1 MEISLIPIKQLF
13 FNPENEYRVLSCIPE
28 NWNTNIELNNYGN
41 FTLSGNNISGL
52 VLNQAVTLNISQDKN
67 SKYPASYL
75 VDGYAGIKFDK
86 NITVDPKHEL
96 MLLQQIMTSE
106 QAKNINNAYPN
117 FIQLILNNEQDKI
130 DIKNIYNVGEFRFN
144 DYCNKIKENFA
155 VFMFLAKAKEYN
167 LTDFNVVSKL
177 CFGYNNTEKWE
188 QDYKEHPYT
197 MLSEK
202 TDWAF
207 NKIDK
212 TVLSALPDF
221 FSSKER
227 AQYCIYH
234 YLKENELDGDT
245 RIKAKILK
253 AVVSEE
259 YPELTKYIAEIV
271 LNDSQIYYDKLSKY
285 CGFKETYNSE
295 KLIAD
300 NIMQRI
306 NFPQR
311 DTMDWQQ
318 FKNIDGFIMTDEQI
332 TICQIANDESIGMMI
347 GCAGTGKT
355 TATKA
360 LIRMLESYNKS
371 YILLAPTGIAAKKLK
386 ESTHRTAYT
395 IHMALAQSKFM
406 AEEYDYIIIDEM
418 SCVGV
423 NILATVLK
431 DVPNTTKIIFIC
443 DNAQLASIA
452 CGNIVDNIIESGI
465 MPTAKLT
472 QIFRYG
478 SSGITTIA
486 TNTRNGNFSGR
497 ENIEYDDNDYKYLE
511 IENRNPISQIVEE
524 YNNLL
529 LEGYNRNDI
538 LILCPFNKTS
548 LGTYVINEA
557 IQKNFNT
564 NKKELIIK
572 TKNRPVS
579 EIHFKVGDRVINTL
593 NNYHVTVVETNEMG
607 DYIDSGITTGIMN
620 GDIGII
626 RDIEILDTTY
636 NLYIQFDEHIV
647 KFTQKEI
654 AHLLLGYCISIHK
667 CQGTSAKAIIT
678 VIGKNH
684 KHMVTRNLLYVAV
697 SRAEKKLVE
706 IVDKNCVLGGLDKV
720 ETIDRTTW
728 LKDMLSYEMPENLQ
742 GKYTNM
748 EESA

>member
-1 MEISLIPIKQLF
+1 MELALIPIKQLF
-13 FNPENEYRVLSCIPE
+13 FNPDNEYRVLSCIPE

-41 FTLSGNNISGL
+41 FTLSGSNLSGL
-52 VLNQAVTLNISQDKN
+52 VLNQTVTLDISQDTN
-67 SKYPASYL
+67 SKYPASYI
-75 VDGYAGIKFDK
+75 VNGYAGIKFEG

-96 MLLQQIMTSE
+96 MLLQQIMTKE
-106 QAKNINNAYPN
+106 QAKNVNNAYPN
-117 FIQLILNNEQDKI
+117 FIQLVLNNEQDKI
-130 DIKNIYNVGEFRFN
+130 DINNIYNVGEFRFN

-167 LTDFNVVSKL
+167 LTDFNVISKL
-177 CFGYNNTEKWE
+177 CFAYNNTEKWE
-188 QDYKEHPYT
+188 QDYKEHPYV

-212 TVLSALPDF
+212 TVLSALPEF
-221 FSSKER
+221 NESKER
-227 AQYCIYH
+227 TQYCIYD
-234 YLKENELDGDT
+234 YLKANELDGDT
-245 RIKAKILK
+245 RIKAKVLK
-253 AVVSEE
+253 TIITEE
-259 YPELTKYIAEIV
+259 YPELAKYVVDIV
-271 LNDSQIYYDKLSKY
+271 LNDEQIYYDKSSKY
-285 CGFKETYNSE
+285 CGFMNTYKSE
-295 KLIAD
+295 QIIAD
-300 NIMQRI
+300 NIIQRI
-306 NFPQR
+306 NSPQR
-311 DTMDWQQ
+311 DTMDWVQ
-318 FKNIDGFIMTDEQI
+318 FKNIDGFIMTDEQN

-360 LIRMLESYNKS
+360 LIKMLETYNKS

-386 ESTHRTAYT
+386 ESTHRMAYT
-395 IHMALAQSKFM
+395 IHMALAQDKFIT
-406 AEEYDYIIIDEM
+406 EEYDYIIIDEM

-423 NILATVLK
+423 NLLATVLK
-431 DVPNTTKIIFIC
+431 SVPNTTKIILIC

-452 CGNIVDNIIESGI
+452 CGNIVENIIDSGI

-472 QIFRYG
+472 HIFRYG
-478 SSGITTIA
+478 TSGITTIA

-497 ENIEYDDNDYKYLE
+497 ENSKYSDNDYKYIE
-511 IENRNPISQIVEE
+511 IENRNPISQIVTE

-529 LEGYNRNDI
+529 LDGYNRNDI
-538 LILCPFNKTS
+538 LILCPFNKST

-557 IQKNFNT
+557 IQQNFNT
-564 NKKELIIK
+564 NQKELVIK
-572 TKNRPVS
+572 VKNRPVS

-593 NNYHVTVVETNEMG
+593 NNYHVSVVDIDGTG
-607 DYIDSGITTGIMN
+607 DYIDSGMETGIMN

-647 KFTQKEI
+647 KFTPKET

-697 SRAEKKLVE
+697 SRAENKLVE
-706 IVDKNCVLGGLDKV
+706 IVDKDCVLGGLDKV
-720 ETIDRTTW
+720 ETIDRATW
-728 LKDMLSYEMPENLQ
+728 LEDMLSYEMPENL
-742 GKYTNM
+742 KAIKKDM
-748 EESA
+748 EEDK

>member
-1 MEISLIPIKQLF
+1 MELALIPIKQLF
-13 FNPENEYRVLSCIPE
+13 FNPDNEYRVLSCIPE

-41 FTLSGNNISGL
+41 FTLSGSNLSGL
-52 VLNQAVTLNISQDKN
+52 VLNQTVTLDISQDTN
-67 SKYPASYL
+67 SKYPASYI
-75 VDGYAGIKFDK
+75 VNGYAGIKFEG

-96 MLLQQIMTSE
+96 MLLQQIMTKE
-106 QAKNINNAYPN
+106 QAKNVNNAYPN
-117 FIQLILNNEQDKI
+117 FIQLVLNNEQDKI
-130 DIKNIYNVGEFRFN
+130 DINNIYNVGEFRFN

-167 LTDFNVVSKL
+167 LTDFNVISKL
-177 CFGYNNTEKWE
+177 CFAYNNTEKWE
-188 QDYKEHPYT
+188 QDYKEHPYV

-212 TVLSALPDF
+212 TVLSALPEF
-221 FSSKER
+221 NESKER
-227 AQYCIYH
+227 TQYCIYD
-234 YLKENELDGDT
+234 YLKANELDGDT
-245 RIKAKILK
+245 RIKAKVLK
-253 AVVSEE
+253 TIITEE
-259 YPELTKYIAEIV
+259 YPELAKYVVDIV
-271 LNDSQIYYDKLSKY
+271 LNDEQIYYDKSSKY
-285 CGFKETYNSE
+285 CGFMNTYKSE
-295 KLIAD
+295 QIIAD
-300 NIMQRI
+300 NIIQRI
-306 NFPQR
+306 NSPQR
-311 DTMDWQQ
+311 DTMDWVQ
-318 FKNIDGFIMTDEQI
+318 FKNIDGFIMTDEQN

-360 LIRMLESYNKS
+360 LIKMLETYNKS

-386 ESTHRTAYT
+386 ESTHRMAYT
-395 IHMALAQSKFM
+395 IHMALAQDKFIT
-406 AEEYDYIIIDEM
+406 EEYDYIIIDEM

-423 NILATVLK
+423 NLLATVLK
-431 DVPNTTKIIFIC
+431 SVPNTTKIILIC

-452 CGNIVDNIIESGI
+452 CGNIVENIIDSGI

-472 QIFRYG
+472 HIFRYG
-478 SSGITTIA
+478 TSGITTIA

-497 ENIEYDDNDYKYLE
+497 ENSKYSDNDYKYIE
-511 IENRNPISQIVEE
+511 IENRNPISQIVTE

-529 LEGYNRNDI
+529 LDGYNRNDI
-538 LILCPFNKTS
+538 LILCPFNKST

-557 IQKNFNT
+557 IQQNFNT
-564 NKKELIIK
+564 NQKELVIK
-572 TKNRPVS
+572 VKNRPVS

-593 NNYHVTVVETNEMG
+593 NNYHVSVVDIDGTGE
-607 DYIDSGITTGIMN
+607 YIDSGMETGIMN

-647 KFTQKEI
+647 KFTPKET

-697 SRAEKKLVE
+697 SRAENKLVE
-706 IVDKNCVLGGLDKV
+706 IVDKDCVLGGLDKV
-720 ETIDRTTW
+720 ETIDRATW
-728 LKDMLSYEMPENLQ
+728 LEDMLSYEMPENL
-742 GKYTNM
+742 KAIKKDM
-748 EESA
+748 EEDK

>member
-1 MEISLIPIKQLF
+1 MEVALIPIKQLF
-13 FNPENEYRVLSCIPE
+13 FNPDNEYRVLSCIPE

-41 FTLSGNNISGL
+41 FTLSGSNLSGL
-52 VLNQAVTLNISQDKN
+52 VLNQTVTLDISQDIN
-67 SKYPASYL
+67 SKYPASYI
-75 VDGYAGIKFDK
+75 VNGYAGIKFEG

-96 MLLQQIMTSE
+96 MLLQQIMTKE
-106 QAKNINNAYPN
+106 QAKNVNNAYPN
-117 FIQLILNNEQDKI
+117 FIQLVLNNEQDKI
-130 DIKNIYNVGEFRFN
+130 DINNIYNVGEFRFN

-177 CFGYNNTEKWE
+177 CFAYNNTEKWE
-188 QDYKEHPYT
+188 QDYKEHPYV

-202 TDWAF
+202 TDWTF

-212 TVLSALPDF
+212 TVLSALPEF
-221 FSSKER
+221 NESKER
-227 AQYCIYH
+227 AQYCIYD
-234 YLKENELDGDT
+234 YLKANELDGDT
-245 RIKAKILK
+245 KIKAKILK
-253 AVVSEE
+253 AIITEE
-259 YPELTKYIAEIV
+259 YPELAKYVVDIV
-271 LNDSQIYYDKLSKY
+271 LNDEQIYYDKSSKY
-285 CGFKETYNSE
+285 CGFMNTYKSE
-295 KLIAD
+295 QIIAD

-311 DTMDWQQ
+311 DTMDWAQ
-318 FKNIDGFIMTDEQI
+318 FKNIDGFVMTDEQN

-360 LIRMLESYNKS
+360 LIKMLESYNKS

-386 ESTHRTAYT
+386 ESTHRMAYT
-395 IHMALAQSKFM
+395 IHMALAQDKFIT
-406 AEEYDYIIIDEM
+406 EEYDYIIIDEM

-423 NILATVLK
+423 NLLATVLK
-431 DVPNTTKIIFIC
+431 SVPNTTKIILIC

-452 CGNIVDNIIESGI
+452 CGNIVENIIDSDI
-465 MPTAKLT
+465 IPTAKLT
-472 QIFRYG
+472 RIFRYG
-478 SSGITTIA
+478 TSGITTIA

-497 ENIEYDDNDYKYLE
+497 ENSKYSDNDYKYIE
-511 IENRNPISQIVEE
+511 IENRNPISQIVTE

-529 LEGYNRNDI
+529 LDGYNRNNI
-538 LILCPFNKTS
+538 LILCPFNKTT

-557 IQKNFNT
+557 IQQNFNT
-564 NKKELIIK
+564 NQKELVIK
-572 TKNRPVS
+572 VKNRPVS

-593 NNYHVTVVETNEMG
+593 NNYHVSVVDIDETG
-607 DYIDSGITTGIMN
+607 DYIDSGMETGIMN

-636 NLYIQFDEHIV
+636 NVYIQFDECIV
-647 KFTQKEI
+647 KFTPKET

-697 SRAEKKLVE
+697 SRAENKLVE
-706 IVDKNCVLGGLDKV
+706 IVDKDCVLGGLDKV
-720 ETIDRTTW
+720 ETIDRATW
-728 LKDMLSYEMPENLQ
+728 LKELLSCNMPEN
-742 GKYTNM
+742 
-748 EESA
+748 